1 MQWAA
6 GGVNGDLNAKIFRTE
21 FVGIGVGVKVG
32 VLDGSVNVQ
41 VDFEKKKSVSNGK
54 KEVVVIDE

>member
-1 MQWAA
+1 MQWAS
-6 GGVNGDLNAKIFRTE
+6 GGVNGDLNAKIFKTE

-41 VDFEKKKSVSNGK
+41 VDFQRKKNASKWN
-54 KEVVVIDE
+54 EEIVVVDE

>member
-1 MQWAA
+1 MQWAS

-32 VLDGSVNVQ
+32 VLDGSVNV
-41 VDFEKKKSVSNGK
+41 
-54 KEVVVIDE
+54 